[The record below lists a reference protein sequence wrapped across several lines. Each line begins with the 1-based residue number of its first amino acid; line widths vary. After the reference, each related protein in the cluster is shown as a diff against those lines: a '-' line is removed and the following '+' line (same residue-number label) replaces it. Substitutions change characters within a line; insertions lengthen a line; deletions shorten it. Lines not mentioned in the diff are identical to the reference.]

1 MGKLFMLAIL
11 LLFSVEDIRFKSISE
26 KWFWG
31 LAVFV
36 FLMLFIPPLWTIP
49 GHHSLLS
56 PNLIHFFLVN
66 TGAYF
71 FGDFAKSLS
80 NSLFSS
86 FPFIYFSD
94 LSWFT
99 YLSNLLGRALLG
111 FLLLY
116 LPYFLTRKKGIGEG
130 DILYFTLVSF
140 LFPVSTIWFSYFLAF
155 FFGCFWVIFLFLFGR
170 KKNQTDLCQWKIPFL
185 PFLSIGFAI
194 GLFF

>member
-99 YLSNLLGRALLG
+99 YWDFYFYIYPISLQEKKGLEKVISCTLRLYLFYSPFQRFG
-111 FLLLY
+111 FLIFWHSSLGASGLSFFSC
-116 LPYFLTRKKGIGEG
+116 LVERKIKPIFASGK
-130 DILYFTLVSF
+130 FHFF
-140 LFPVSTIWFSYFLAF
+140 LF
-155 FFGCFWVIFLFLFGR
+155 
-170 KKNQTDLCQWKIPFL
+170 CQ
-185 PFLSIGFAI
+185 
-194 GLFF
+194 